1 MQRGSEW
8 LSQGAEVLAAEEDA
22 CAGAP
27 PAFDVV
33 IVGSG
38 YGAAVAASRIAEWGA
53 GAAKPPSVAVLE
65 RGLEYQPGDFPATLE
80 ALVAHVRMSG
90 GTRAEIRGVAD
101 GLFDLKL
108 GDDVSALVANGLGG
122 GSLINAGVAE
132 QADDQTLADAAW
144 PRPWRGDAVRWK
156 QLYDEAHTVLG
167 AQPWASAEP
176 GKRPAMA
183 QLARTLG
190 RGATVRAVDLTI
202 TPAGSDAGS
211 CTRCGNCFSGCN
223 DGAKQT
229 LARNLLGI
237 ARGHGAHLFTGA
249 TVLDVAKDPSEGGWL
264 VHWAFSDPGRLPAR
278 TAPYTVR
285 TRRVVL
291 AAGTFGSTEILMRS
305 QCAGL
310 RFSGQ
315 LGHHF
320 STNADVIGAQCEL
333 KDAVRGWAREPAA
346 SADAAPGP
354 TITHMVELGRSS
366 AEPRDRV
373 VVEDLTVP
381 APLGW
386 LFGELMTSLMLPQ
399 RWTRF
404 HGARTRADTAEHTTV
419 DPAALD
425 RTLLVAALGHDG
437 AQGRLQLLPGFERA
451 RHDGNLSVHW
461 PRAGEAD
468 CFGRI
473 DRLLLDA
480 TQRMRGAFWVRNPI
494 WQAVPDS
501 PLIEPPTERQLFTVH
516 PLGGCRMA
524 ETMKTGVVDPFGR
537 VFDAGNG
544 DRGDAPGRSG
554 APWAGREDRRI
565 HEGLYVLDGSI
576 VPTSLGINPLLTITA
591 LALGIVAQWLREWG
605 EPQARTERSL
615 SAAPGPARPRRPTP
629 ARTTAP
635 TRLAFSERMY
645 GRLACAPLSGGPAVG
660 IPRINLGFRF
670 QSIEDL
676 QAFTRRHAKSLT
688 FQAALQFVQ
697 SVHDPASQRQT
708 DQAPSAFSG
717 PHALNGTVRWFE
729 RRPSA
734 ALPRMWRTLQAWYSL
749 RAGADLAA
757 SASTGASLRRTGKIA
772 IAFMKML
779 SHFGDARYLVY
790 DFEPLRQP
798 MSVSFGNCT
807 YGFAEGTVF
816 HGEKR
821 LVYEPGGN
829 PWEQLTGMTLYATD
843 PGGSARQRVAELRY
857 DEIYMMGRDELPLTL
872 EAQADGV
879 AGLRD
884 LLSLMLYAG
893 RVVFAQHFLT
903 FRKPDYAAARPWRR
917 LPYPSERD
925 DFKDLELSFHDGVW
939 SDARKSGCGPLQLRL
954 TRYRLRDPAQRR
966 HATPVLLLHGFGS
979 GGIQFTHEA
988 IRMPMAQWL
997 ALQGRDV
1004 WVGEMRTSIGLP
1016 SCEQQWVMD
1025 DIATEDIPAL
1035 VDAVRIAH
1043 ARERGVD
1050 AGPVDDRIDIVAHCI
1065 GAAMFC
1071 MAALSPRDSAAVRA
1085 LTPDAPRPL
1094 GHGIRRVVLMQVGP
1108 VVHLPRGNRMR
1119 GYLGNRAQK
1128 LLGLGMVKATV
1139 DADATA
1145 GEQALDRVLAS
1156 FPYMGGSDPQ
1166 TGRLRDADPGLALS
1180 RDAVHNGRLVN
1191 AMRSAG
1197 VFAQLFQW
1205 RNMHDGRPGAT
1216 QPLLDALPDLL
1227 GACNLTTYQQT
1238 VQYALL
1244 RRLTNQDGA
1253 SPYVTDPHIRRGL
1266 SMPLLFIQGGLND
1279 VFAQRGTLESMR
1291 LLQEVIG
1298 AGNQVERH
1306 LVEDYGHLDCV
1317 VGNDAATD
1325 VFPRIAR
1332 FLDGHVPP
1340 PAGAVA
1346 ASLRRAPRPWFRR
1359 PTIGPWIGD
1368 ACVDPTGTCTLTL
1381 GLKVDEQRNPP
1392 SHIYTIVARPGQPG
1406 DASTLTAHA
1415 TPVVP
1420 AAPTP
1425 AGAIAQQAAAFWEEG
1440 EAVLRVT
1447 VPAAYNGQAVEVR
1460 VCTTLDAAGADI
1472 ETAGAF
1478 AAAWDRQ
1485 VLYALPPERGSRD
1498 GPAAARP
1505 GSVVLDAGW
1514 WRTQAPGAASLD
1526 FLVVCCRQAPLL
1538 IDRQMA
1544 DRGFGKALRE
1554 AEGLSH
1560 VLMIGDQVYADSL
1573 AASGGVQGTR
1583 LRFFDAYREAWTAAN
1598 QRALMARLPAYMA
1611 ADDHEFRND
1620 HGNSAR
1626 GNRSREWRSA
1636 FAAMWRYEYAA
1647 GPAGWTNAQRPR
1659 HALWYEMKQGGFPTF
1674 VCDTRNRRFE
1684 GSTVDG
1690 RSNRIMAGNQFD
1702 ALARWLRHSRESGR
1716 PRFLVMST
1724 PIAPVFRNAVGHDAY
1739 RLRSDGWLRFP
1750 ASLERLFELLA
1761 LDGAQNLFVVGGD
1774 YHCFS
1779 QCTVEVEDCD
1789 KVLPPLAFESVA
1801 CPGIYSPYDFANTA
1815 PEELWSPDA
1824 QQPWLRQGRFRWR
1837 YCFKTAP
1844 LPMSGYVRVSADAQG
1859 RVGVE
1864 ARSA

>member
-22 CAGAP
+22 GAGTP
-27 PAFDVV
+27 PAFDCV

-65 RGLEYQPGDFPATLE
+65 RGLEYQPGDFPGTLE
-80 ALVAHVRMSG
+80 ELVAHVRMSG
-90 GTRAEIRGVAD
+90 GTRAEIRGVPD
-101 GLFDLKL
+101 GLFDVKL

-132 QADDQTLADAAW
+132 QADARTLADAAW
-144 PRPWRGDAVRWK
+144 PRPWRGDEARWK
-156 QLYDEAHTVLG
+156 QLYDEAHKALAART
-167 AQPWASAEP
+167 WAATEP
-176 GKRPAMA
+176 GKRPAMDR
-183 QLARTLG
+183 LASTLG
-190 RGATVRAVDLTI
+190 PGATVRPVDLTI
-202 TPAGSDAGS
+202 TPASSEVGG

-223 DGAKQT
+223 HGAKQT
-229 LARNLLGI
+229 LARNLLGE
-237 ARGHGAHLFTGA
+237 ARRHGAHLFTGA
-249 TVLDVAKDPSEGGWL
+249 TVLDVARDPQDGGWL
-264 VHWAFSDPGRLPAR
+264 VHWAFSDPARLPTR
-278 TAPYTVR
+278 TAPYTLR

-346 SADAAPGP
+346 GAESAPGP
-354 TITHMVELGRSS
+354 TITHMVELGRAS
-366 AEPRDRV
+366 ANPHDRL

-404 HGARTRADTAEHTTV
+404 HGARTHAGTAEHTTV

-451 RHDGNLSVHW
+451 RHDGNLTVHW
-461 PRAGEAD
+461 PGAGAAG

-473 DRLLLDA
+473 DRLLLGA
-480 TQRMRGAFWVRNPI
+480 TERQRGAFWVRNPI

-501 PLIEPPTERQLFTVH
+501 PLIDPPTERQLLTVH

-537 VFDAGNG
+537 VFDAGHG

-554 APWAGREDRRI
+554 AQWAGREDRRI

-605 EPQARTERSL
+605 EPVAGSQRAP
-615 SAAPGPARPRRPTP
+615 ADAPGPARPMRPMSV
-629 ARTTAP
+629 RSAP
-635 TRLAFSERMY
+635 PTQLAFSERMY
-645 GRLACAPLSGGPAVG
+645 GRLACAPQSGGPAAG
-660 IPRINLGFRF
+660 IPRINLRFRF
-670 QSIEDL
+670 QSIDDL
-676 QAFTRRHAKSLT
+676 QAFTRAHAKSLSFEAT
-688 FQAALQFVQ
+688 LQFVQ
-697 SVHDPASQRQT
+697 SVQDGASQRQS
-708 DQAPSAFSG
+708 DQFPTAYSG
-717 PHALNGTVRWFE
+717 PDVLGGTVHWFE
-729 RRPSA
+729 RRPSG
-734 ALPRMWRTLQAWYSL
+734 ALPRILRTLKAWSSL
-749 RAGADLAA
+749 RADADLAA
-757 SASTGASLRRTGKIA
+757 SVGAGVGLRKRVELGW
-772 IAFMKML
+772 AFVKML
-779 SHFGDARYLVY
+779 SHFGDARYLAY
-790 DFEPLRQP
+790 EFKPLSKP
-798 MSVSFGNCT
+798 IAVSFGDCS
-807 YGFAEGTVF
+807 YLFAEGTVLR
-816 HGEKR
+816 GEKR
-821 LVYEPGGN
+821 LVYAPGGN
-829 PWEQLTGMTLYATD
+829 PWEQLTGMTLYATR
-843 PGGSARQRVAELRY
+843 PWGFARRRVAELRY
-857 DEIYMMGRDELPLTL
+857 DEIYMMGRDALPLTL

-893 RVVFAQHFLT
+893 RVIFAQHFLT

-917 LPYPSERD
+917 LPYPSERE
-925 DFKDLELSFHDGVW
+925 DFKNLEVSFHDGVW

-954 TRYRLRDPAQRR
+954 TRYRLRNPAPGT
-966 HATPVLLLHGFGS
+966 HARPVLLLHGFGS

-1016 SCEQQWVMD
+1016 TCEQQWVMD

-1043 ARERGVD
+1043 ADERGLG
-1050 AGPVDDRIDIVAHCI
+1050 AGPIDDRIDIVAHCI

-1085 LTPDAPRPL
+1085 LAPGGPRPL
-1094 GHGIRRVVLMQVGP
+1094 QHGIRRVVLMQVGP

-1205 RNMHDGRPGAT
+1205 RNMHDARAGAS

-1227 GACNLTTYQQT
+1227 GGCNLTTYQQT

-1266 SMPLLFIQGGLND
+1266 SMPVLFIQGGLND
-1279 VFAQRGTLESMR
+1279 VFAPRGTLESMR

-1298 AGNQVERH
+1298 ADSQVARH
-1306 LVEDYGHLDCV
+1306 VVDGYGHLDCV

-1325 VFPRIAR
+1325 VFPRIAC

-1340 PAGAVA
+1340 APGTVA
-1346 ASLRRAPRPWFRR
+1346 PSLRRAPRPWFRR

-1368 ACVDPTGTCTLTL
+1368 AYVDPLGVCTLTL

-1392 SHIYTIVARPGQPG
+1392 SHIYTIVARRGQAG

-1415 TPVVP
+1415 TPALP

-1425 AGAIAQQAAAFWEEG
+1425 AGAIAEDAAAFWEEG

-1447 VPAAYNGQAVEVR
+1447 IPAAYHGQAVEVR
-1460 VCTTLDAAGADI
+1460 VCTTLDTFGPDI
-1472 ETAGAF
+1472 QTAGAF
-1478 AAAWDRQ
+1478 AAAWDGQ
-1485 VLYALPPERGSRD
+1485 LHDALAPESPEH
-1498 GPAAARP
+1498 PAAPRP

-1514 WRTQAPGAASLD
+1514 WRTQAPDAARLD

-1544 DRGFGKALRE
+1544 DRGFGKALHE
-1554 AEGLSH
+1554 PAGLSH

-1583 LRFFDAYREAWTAAN
+1583 LRFFDAYREAWTAPN
-1598 QRALMARLPAYMA
+1598 QRALMARVPAYMA

-1626 GNRSREWRSA
+1626 GTRSREWRSA

-1659 HALWYEMKQGGFPTF
+1659 RGLWYEMKQGGFPTF

-1690 RSNRIMAGNQFD
+1690 RANRIMTGNQFN
-1702 ALARWLRHSRESGR
+1702 ALARWLQHSRRAGR

-1724 PIAPVFRNAVGHDAY
+1724 PVAPVFRNAVAHEAY
-1739 RLRSDGWLRFP
+1739 HLRSDGWLRFP

-1761 LDGAQNLFVVGGD
+1761 LDGAQNLFVIGGD

-1789 KVLPPLAFESVA
+1789 NILPPLAFESVA

-1837 YCFKTAP
+1837 YRFKNAP
-1844 LPMSGYVRVSADAQG
+1844 QPMSGYVRVSADAQG
-1859 RVGVE
+1859 HVGVE